1 MARFVFLMSFN
12 LLGNL
17 MVCKDL
23 VDLNSEDGSEFFR
36 AMNGLNFDGVEWAC
50 QRGGF
55 VCSCGWVGSG
65 RPSGTYKREMGRD
78 MGKAI

>member
-1 MARFVFLMSFN
+1 
-12 LLGNL
+12 
-17 MVCKDL
+17 MVRKDL

-55 VCSCGWVGSG
+55 VSVVGSG
-65 RPSGTYKREMGRD
+65 RVDPQVLIRGKWGGIWVRLFRYVQSWGRRE
-78 MGKAI
+78 